1 MKLLCVKQSTRGA
14 ASGFFTVY
22 RVYGATVH
30 DEADEGRL
38 VRVTRDDGSFFAFRY
53 REDGRYS
60 SLFHGVEFVK
70 VS

>member
-1 MKLLCVKQSTRGA
+1 MKLLCVKQSTRRA

-22 RVYGATVH
+22 RVYGATL
-30 DEADEGRL
+30 EADARQGRW
-38 VRVTRDDGSFFAFRY
+38 VRVTRDDGYPFTFRY

-60 SLFHGVEFVK
+60 RLPHGLEFVE